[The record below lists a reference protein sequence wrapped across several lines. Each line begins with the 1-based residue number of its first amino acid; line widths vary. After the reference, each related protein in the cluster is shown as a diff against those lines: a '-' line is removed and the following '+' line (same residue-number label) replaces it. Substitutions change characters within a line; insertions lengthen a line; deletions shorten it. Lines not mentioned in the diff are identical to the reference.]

1 MLSKTSEY
9 ALRAVLLLARH
20 PRGQLVRASDLAKGL
35 AVPPNYLSKILH
47 ALSRAGVLVSERGRH
62 GGFRLARP
70 AERTAL
76 AEVIGPFHEITPRTQ
91 CLLGRSRCSDAQPCA
106 AHGRWRDVY
115 GPVNDFFHDT
125 MVAEL
130 LDTSAEVAETWKP

>member
-9 ALRAVLLLARH
+9 ALRAVLVLARH
-20 PRGQLVRASDLAKGL
+20 PRGQLVCASELADGL
-35 AVPPNYLSKILH
+35 AVPANYLSKILH
-47 ALSRAGVLVSERGRH
+47 ALSRSGVLVSERGRH

-76 AEVIGPFHEITPRTQ
+76 ADVIGPFHEITPRSL
-91 CLLGRSRCSDAQPCA
+91 CLLGRNRCSDAQPCA
-106 AHGRWRDVY
+106 AHARWKEVY
-115 GPVNDFFHDT
+115 GPVNDFFHHT

-130 LDTSAEVAETWKP
+130 LETGSEVAETWKP

>member
-20 PRGQLVRASDLAKGL
+20 PCGKLVRASDLADGL
-35 AVPPNYLSKILH
+35 AVPANYLSKILH
-47 ALSRAGVLVSERGRH
+47 ALSRSGVLVSERGRH

-76 AEVIGPFHEITPRTQ
+76 ADVIGPFHEIAPQSQ
-91 CLLGRSRCSDAQPCA
+91 CLLGRPRCNDAQPCP
-106 AHGRWRDVY
+106 AHDRWRDVF

-130 LDTSAEVAETWKP
+130 LDPSSEVAETWKP